1 MEAPNNSI
9 AASPGLPRQGQQGS
23 DRAESK
29 KDTPVV
35 GPVRSLKPQRKGV
48 VRVACSLDEMV
59 PSDHMV
65 RDLWAVLETLDVS
78 AFETD
83 LRARES
89 HPGRPPIDRRILVGL
104 WVYAGYE
111 GVYEARELDRLCR
124 MHLGYL
130 WICGGV
136 SVDYHVLSDFRVKH
150 EKALEG
156 LMSQV
161 AEKLKEKGQV
171 ELQRTA
177 QDGMRVRA
185 SAGAASFHREET
197 LKRHL
202 EEVRQEG
209 QELPQPD
216 RELSEGA

>member
-1 MEAPNNSI
+1 
-9 AASPGLPRQGQQGS
+9 
-23 DRAESK
+23 
-29 KDTPVV
+29 
-35 GPVRSLKPQRKGV
+35 
-48 VRVACSLDEMV
+48 MV
-59 PSDHMV
+59 PPDHGV

-78 AFETD
+78 AFELD

-89 HPGRPPIDRRILVGL
+89 HPGRPPIDRRILVAL
-104 WVYAGYE
+104 WVYAGIE

-124 MHLGYL
+124 MHLAYL

-150 EKALEG
+150 EKALKG

-161 AEKLKEKGQV
+161 IEKLQQRGQV
-171 ELQRTA
+171 GLERTA

-197 LKRHL
+197 LQRHL
-202 EEVRQEG
+202 EEARQEG
-209 QELPQPD
+209 QELPKADPE
-216 RELSEGA
+216 RAGGA